1 MTEYRDQVE
10 RQRLELEAEEWSRGI
25 KYLHL
30 NNGVI
35 ERKYLN
41 GDIDYFDCKTEKQW
55 KVYKNLPKQT
65 LIDRFLRRNRSHG

>member
-1 MTEYRDQVE
+1 MTEHTEKVE
-10 RQRLELEAEEWSRGI
+10 RKRLELEAEKWAEGV

-41 GDIDYFDCKTEKQW
+41 GDTDYLDCKTDKEW
-55 KVYKNLPKQT
+55 RVFKNLPKQT
-65 LIDRFLRRNRSHG
+65 LIDRFRRRNKDRV

>member
-1 MTEYRDQVE
+1 MTEYTDLVDKA
-10 RQRLELEAEEWSRGI
+10 RLEQEAEKWAKSV

-41 GDIDYFDCKTEKQW
+41 GDIDYLDCKTEKQW
-55 KVYKNLPKQT
+55 KIFKNLPTQT
-65 LIDRFLRRNRSHG
+65 LIDRFRRRNRGHG